1 VTHGEIQ
8 AAADAKRPPQPA
20 AHAAL
25 ADLLAAQLADAP
37 AAAAWQL
44 IEPARSVLLLAHE
57 HPDPDT
63 LGSALGLAHALAPLG
78 KRCVVACADP
88 VPAQYHAFLP
98 GWELVVTELADERYD
113 LVVAL
118 DAGELSR
125 FGALYDRHRAFLDA
139 AVILDLDHHIT
150 SAGCGQVN
158 VIDADSAATAELVTL
173 LLLKWRAPIG
183 LDAARCLLAGVITD
197 TRAFEFDAT
206 TVRTLEVGAYLVGC
220 GAVPQDIIRP
230 VYRLKPL
237 AKVRLWGLTLQTV
250 QSAAE
255 GQVVWAA
262 LRQAHLV
269 AAGATEDM
277 DDGMPSYLIDIE
289 GAKIAALF
297 KEHRDGTTR
306 VSLRTVAPFDAAA
319 IAAQYGGGGHVR
331 AAGCSLALP
340 IDAAMAELVP
350 YLEAVVRGADR

>member
-1 VTHGEIQ
+1 MTHGEIQ
-8 AAADAKRPPQPA
+8 TAADAKQSPQST

-25 ADLLAAQLADAP
+25 AGVLATQLDDAP
-37 AAAAWQL
+37 TAAAWHL
-44 IEPARSVLLLAHE
+44 IEPASSLLLLAHE

-63 LGSALGLAHALAPLG
+63 LGSALSLAHALASLG

-98 GWELVVTELADERYD
+98 GWELVATELADERFD

-118 DAGELSR
+118 DAGELPR

-139 AVILDLDHHIT
+139 AAILDLDHHIT
-150 SAGCGQVN
+150 STGCGQVN
-158 VIDADSAATAELVTL
+158 VIDPDSAATAELVTL
-173 LLLKWRAPIG
+173 LLLKWRVPIG

-206 TVRTLEVGAYLVGC
+206 TARTLEVGAYLVGC
-220 GAVPQDIIRP
+220 GAAPQDIIRP
-230 VYRLKPL
+230 MYRLQPL
-237 AKVRLWGLTLQTV
+237 AKVRLWGVTLQTV

-255 GQVVWAA
+255 GRVVWAA

-269 AAGATEDM
+269 AAGATEVM

-297 KEHRDGTTR
+297 KEHRDGTTK

-331 AAGCSLALP
+331 AAGCTLALP
-340 IDAAMAELVP
+340 IDAAMEELVP
-350 YLEAVVRGADR
+350 QLEAVVRGAEG